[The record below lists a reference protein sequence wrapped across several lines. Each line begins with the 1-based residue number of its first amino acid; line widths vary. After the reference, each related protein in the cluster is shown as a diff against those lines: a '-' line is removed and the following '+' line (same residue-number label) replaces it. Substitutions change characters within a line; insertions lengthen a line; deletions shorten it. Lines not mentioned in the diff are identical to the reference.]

1 MVRTVFWIW
10 YFIGALLLVLFS
22 IPESLKF
29 SSGLFLVFY
38 AAYAGDLLIKGRE
51 YPLMADRSVI
61 YSEELRKPSLWLGF
75 LVIWTGGMAVEWF
88 GVHTG
93 HLFGAYEYSDALGP
107 LLFGVPVTLGFA
119 WIAVVCN
126 AALLS
131 RDFGQ
136 SGWRFLVLRALQ
148 VGFWTVL
155 LDLVLDPVAHAREFW
170 VWGSNAG
177 GFYGVPWSNFAGWL
191 LIGSL
196 LSLVLPNARISA
208 AAVRR
213 GTRLYQGFVI
223 LFGLV
228 GLREDL
234 PLCMVIAGLA
244 AALAEGSLRYAGS
257 REIQKV

>member
-1 MVRTVFWIW
+1 MVRIVFWVW

-22 IPESLKF
+22 IPESLQF

-38 AAYAGDLLIKGRE
+38 AAYAGDLMIKGRDT
-51 YPLMADRSVI
+51 PFMADWSVSNRQRAGQFAI
-61 YSEELRKPSLWLGF
+61 WLSAV
-75 LVIWTGGMAVEWF
+75 LIWTGGMSVEWL

-93 HLFGAYEYSDALGP
+93 HLFGAYEYSDTLGP

-131 RDFGQ
+131 HDFGQ
-136 SGWRFLVLRALQ
+136 SGWRFLGLRAVQ
-148 VGFWTVL
+148 VGMWTVL
-155 LDLVLDPVAHAREFW
+155 LDLVLDPVAQARSFW
-170 VWGSNAG
+170 IWESGA

-191 LIGSL
+191 LIGAL
-196 LSLVLPNARISA
+196 LSLLLPGIKISPGA
-208 AAVRR
+208 ARR
-213 GTRLYQGFVI
+213 GTRLYQAFVI

-228 GLREDL
+228 GLREGL

-257 REIQKV
+257 RRIQTF